1 MYLADTLSR
10 HLIKSQPTKSTFE
23 DEFDQV
29 PQTEEINRIIAT
41 EEKIS
46 KLKVETEKDEVLQ
59 QVKGVIQAGWPENKN
74 VLDPTLVN
82 YFHVRDELTVQ
93 EGVVLRG
100 ERVVIPKSL
109 RKEILEDLHAAH
121 QGVESTLRRAR
132 ESIYWPNM
140 NREIKEYIFRCET
153 CTTFSTRQSKEP
165 LSLSCSA
172 SN

>member
-10 HLIKSQPTKSTFE
+10 HLIKSQQTKSTFE

-29 PQTEEINRIIAT
+29 PQTAEINRIIAT

-46 KLKVETEKDEVLQ
+46 KLKVETEKDEVLH
-59 QVKGVIQAGWPENKN
+59 QVKEVIQAGWPKKKN

-93 EGVVLRG
+93 EGVVLLG

-109 RKEILEDLHAAH
+109 RKGILDDLHTTH
-121 QGVESTLRRAR
+121 QGEK
-132 ESIYWPNM
+132 N
-140 NREIKEYIFRCET
+140 N
-153 CTTFSTRQSKEP
+153 EP
-165 LSLSCSA
+165 EGTQQERDEEEPDGH
-172 SN
+172 